1 MKLQHEYPNY
11 QQAVSFI
18 IDDKNPVL
26 ACNDSKQLCYFIP
39 LKNFEKGFDYYA
51 LNRTDDGDV
60 YFSIETLLG
69 LKTIARTS
77 SNYINSDLTK
87 TEWIDV
93 IYDTTMIH
101 FNKEEYVA
109 LKHGYVKKDSRGC
122 ATSILLILVLSLF
135 ISLMLY

>member
-11 QQAVSFI
+11 QQAISFI

-39 LKNFEKGFDYYA
+39 LKNFKKGFDYYE
-51 LNRTDDGDV
+51 LNKTDDNGV
-60 YFSIETLLG
+60 YFSIVTTLG
-69 LKTIARTS
+69 LKTVAKSNS
-77 SNYINSDLTK
+77 SIIYNDLSK
-87 TEWIDV
+87 NEWIDLIFDV
-93 IYDTTMIH
+93 TVMH

-109 LKHGYVKKDSRGC
+109 LKNGYVKKDSGGC
-122 ATSILLILVLSLF
+122 ATSILLILVLSFF